1 MRAPAPARLKAWR
14 RGRRGELLAACW
26 LRLKGYRIL
35 ARGLRTGAGE
45 IDIVALRGRTVAAV
59 EVKARPSLRDA
70 TEAIQRR
77 QRSRIARAVERF
89 VAARP
94 DLAGCDIRF
103 DIVLVAPRRWPVH
116 LPDAWRLQGG
126 ASE

>member
-1 MRAPAPARLKAWR
+1 MKQPAPVRLRAWR
-14 RGRRGELLAACW
+14 RGRRGEFLAACW
-26 LRLKGYRIL
+26 LQLKGYRIL

-45 IDIVALRGRTVAAV
+45 IDILARRGRVVAAV
-59 EVKARPSLRDA
+59 EVKARPNLRDA

-77 QRSRIARAVERF
+77 QRARIARAAERF
-89 VAARP
+89 LAGRP

-103 DIVLVAPRRWPVH
+103 DIVLVAPRRFPVH
-116 LPDAWRLQGG
+116 LPDAWRLPGG